1 MAGGTDHHHGSS
13 WDGDGR
19 NWNRR
24 AVGKEKEK
32 KKGEE
37 VVLFGRGGSGGVAE
51 SRERAC

>member
-1 MAGGTDHHHGSS
+1 MVVVEN
-13 WDGDGR
+13 GDGADG
-19 NWNRR
+19 WNRR